1 MTACSQDLA
10 AYKEDAKQE
19 IESYVSAEDYSTEN
33 WLAVLEIIEDG
44 KAVINNAK
52 NNSAV
57 ETAVT
62 NAKTSIN
69 EIAKEEVTVDGISN
83 QFDLTE
89 LKEYWTGSI
98 NDDFED
104 DRIVVIMKKTTI
116 YPELEL
122 ETFGL
127 DNAES
132 LHYSFLAPKNEN
144 PNFHQILV
152 IFLKTK
158 GKDQV
163 ILAINELNKLDFIKT
178 ASPEYIYGT
187 QDD

>member
-1 MTACSQDLA
+1 MEKISSFLIAKVMALGVFGLA
-10 AYKEDAKQE
+10 GCEN
-19 IESYVSAEDYSTEN
+19 VSLADY
-33 WLAVLEIIEDG
+33 
-44 KAVINNAK
+44 
-52 NNSAV
+52 
-57 ETAVT
+57 
-62 NAKTSIN
+62 
-69 EIAKEEVTVDGISN
+69 KEEVTVDGISN

-98 NDDFED
+98 DDDFED
-104 DRIVVIMKKTTI
+104 DRVVVIMKKTTT
-116 YPELEL
+116 YPELDV